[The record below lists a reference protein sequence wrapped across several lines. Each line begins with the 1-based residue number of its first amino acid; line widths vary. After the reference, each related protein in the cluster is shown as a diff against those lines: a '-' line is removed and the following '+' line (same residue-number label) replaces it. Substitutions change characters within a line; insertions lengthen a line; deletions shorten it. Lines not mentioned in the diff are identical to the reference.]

1 MSSETTRWK
10 QIDAASYDDVAEA
23 FDRHSRFLSGAAAS
37 RLAELAEIGPGDR
50 VLDVGTG
57 TGLLPFELLRS
68 RNPPASILGIDISS
82 GMIEEAR
89 RRLHETYDDDRR
101 IRFEQM
107 DAERLELEDGSFDLI
122 ISGFALTHIPRP
134 ELALREMHRVLR
146 PGGRL
151 AIALGSR
158 PPSLSADQ
166 FRHAVAGVGRKLA
179 ERQGR
184 RITGELLD
192 RIVGRVLGHSEGL
205 PTGSPLSVRLNRA
218 GLLRQLV
225 LGAGFEDV
233 QRSWRNYQ
241 NEIGDVEEYWD
252 LHRTIRSDVRK
263 QLLLAAPAVVEQV
276 REEFVTACRRA
287 VERGGV
293 LASPISVVFV
303 IARKPA
309 AR

>member
-1 MSSETTRWK
+1 M
-10 QIDAASYDDVAEA
+10 ID
-23 FDRHSRFLSGAAAS
+23 
-37 RLAELAEIGPGDR
+37 
-50 VLDVGTG
+50 
-57 TGLLPFELLRS
+57 
-68 RNPPASILGIDISS
+68 
-82 GMIEEAR
+82 EAR
-89 RRLHETYDDDRR
+89 RRLHEKYDDDRR
-101 IRFEQM
+101 VRFEQM

-122 ISGFALTHIPRP
+122 ISGFALTHIPQP
-134 ELALREMHRVLR
+134 ELALREMYRVLR

-158 PPSLSADQ
+158 PPSLTVDQ

-192 RIVGRVLGHSEGL
+192 RIVARVLGHSEAL
-205 PTGSPLSVRLNRA
+205 PTGSPLSIRLNRA

-225 LGAGFEDV
+225 RDAGFEDV
-233 QRSWRNYQ
+233 ERSWRNYQ

-263 QLLLAAPAVVEQV
+263 QLLLAAPSVVEQV

-287 VERGGV
+287 VEVGGV

-303 IARKPA
+303 TAKKPA
-309 AR
+309 AP